1 MARMLEGKC
10 TMITGAGAGIGRGA
24 ALTFARHGAKVAVV
38 DIVPE
43 SAEET
48 VRLIKAEGGEAIP
61 IKCNVAVAGEVQAMV
76 DKVAAA
82 FGRLDCAFNNAG
94 VETSLELLANDTE
107 ESFDDHQATEEI
119 AGLGRYYGNGW
130 HERVAQDMP
139 GDDCPSVE
147 ALKDGCSSVISS
159 RCLNDTRSRHS
170 SHVAG
175 EV

>member
-38 DIVPE
+38 DIAPE

-107 ESFDDHQATEEI
+107 ESFDRLI
-119 AGLGRYYGNGW
+119 GVN
-130 HERVAQDMP
+130 
-139 GDDCPSVE
+139 
-147 ALKDGCSSVISS
+147 
-159 RCLNDTRSRHS
+159 
-170 SHVAG
+170 
-175 EV
+175 